1 MLNDKQKII
10 DYSGRVF
17 FKEGF
22 YKIALNE
29 IASGLMISK
38 NTIYKHFK
46 SKDELLQEVVNVFL
60 AGMYEGITK
69 IAESNTNSV
78 NKFISLLNF
87 ASGKLAQHSPK
98 WHNDLKIYA
107 PDLWQKID
115 DFRKERLHGF
125 LSKVILQGQKE
136 ELVEKFPPPI
146 IIEIFVSSVRSV
158 INPYFLTS
166 SDLSYQLAAKSV
178 FDILLNGILTKK
190 GKKVY
195 KNFSLHNHEIH

>member
-22 YKIALNE
+22 YKITLNE

-87 ASGKLAQHSPK
+87 ASSKLAQHSPK

-115 DFRKERLHGF
+115 NFRKEKLHGF

-195 KNFSLHNHEIH
+195 KNFSSQNHEIH

>member
-22 YKIALNE
+22 YKITLNE

-146 IIEIFVSSVRSV
+146 IIEIFISSVRSV

-166 SDLSYQLAAKSV
+166 SDLSYQLAEKSV

-195 KNFSLHNHEIH
+195 KNFSSQNHEIH

>member
-22 YKIALNE
+22 YKITLNE

-146 IIEIFVSSVRSV
+146 IIEIFISSVRSV

-195 KNFSLHNHEIH
+195 KNFSSQNHEIH